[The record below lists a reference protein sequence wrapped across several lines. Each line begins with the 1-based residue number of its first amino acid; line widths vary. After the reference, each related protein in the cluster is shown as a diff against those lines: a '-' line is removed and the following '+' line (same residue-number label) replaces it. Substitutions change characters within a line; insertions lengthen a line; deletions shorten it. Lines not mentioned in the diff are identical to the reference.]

1 MMAEPQPLEDGVESI
16 LVEETR
22 AGRYQM
28 SVHAAGAAFLVDE
41 PVALGGLGTGPNPY
55 DLLSAALGS
64 CTAMTVRLYA
74 DRKGWPLD
82 RVRVNVKHVR
92 SSLTAR
98 DQFRREIN
106 LDGAL
111 DAEQRARLLEIANRC
126 PVHLT
131 LERGAEVETTLIDVA
146 PAAADV
152 TEVGQHIRDMAECV
166 DLGGS

>member
-1 MMAEPQPLEDGVESI
+1 MAEPQALEERTESV

-28 SVHAAGAAFLVDE
+28 SVHAAGATFLVDE
-41 PVALGGLGTGPNPY
+41 PVALGGLGAGPNPY

-74 DRKGWPLD
+74 DRKKWPLD
-82 RVRVNVKHVR
+82 RVRVEVKHVR
-92 SSLTAR
+92 SGLTAR
-98 DQFRREIN
+98 DRFRREIK

-111 DAEQRARLLEIANRC
+111 DAEQRSRLLEIANRC

-131 LERGAEVETTLIDVA
+131 LERGAEVETALVDVA
-146 PAAADV
+146 PAAGDV
-152 TEVGQHIRDMAECV
+152 AEAGQHMRDMTECV